1 MFSERIF
8 RHHSEASFE
17 ELALEIFRFQAG
29 ENRVYAEFLRWLG
42 RDPDEVF
49 RLEEIPFMP
58 IEFFKSHEV
67 VSGASQVQK
76 TFLSSGTTGA
86 EPSRHLVTDL
96 RLYEE
101 SFVRGFELFYGPV
114 EQYTLLA
121 LLPSYLEREGSSL
134 IHMVDHLIQK
144 SGSSDSGFYL
154 HDLPGLRRKLLQL
167 DAANRKVLLLGVSYA
182 LLDLLEAGPLPL
194 NQVLVM
200 ETGGKKGRRR
210 EMVKEEP
217 HEVLCDGFGLG
228 CIHSEYGMTELLSQA
243 YSRGEGLFETPPWM
257 RVLIREPEDPFA
269 YAVQGKTGGINVI
282 DLANV
287 NSCSFIA
294 TQDLG
299 RSYGKN
305 SFRVMGR
312 FDQSDI
318 RGCNLMVV

>member
-8 RHHSEASFE
+8 QHHSEASFE
-17 ELALEIFRFQAG
+17 ELAMEIFRFQAR
-29 ENRVYAEFLRWLG
+29 ENKVYAEFIHWLG
-42 RDPDEVF
+42 RDPGAVI
-49 RLEEIPFMP
+49 RLQEIPFMP
-58 IEFFKSHEV
+58 IEFFKSHDV
-67 VSGASQVQK
+67 VSSSSVVQK

-86 EPSRHLVTDL
+86 YQSRHLVTDL
-96 RLYEE
+96 KLYEE

-114 EQYTLLA
+114 EQYTILA

-134 IHMVDHLIQK
+134 IHMVDHLIRK

-154 HDLPGLRRKLLQL
+154 HDLPGLSKRLLQL
-167 DAANRKVLLLGVSYA
+167 DAGKRKVVLLGVSYA
-182 LLDLLEAGPLPL
+182 LLDLLETGRLQL
-194 NQVLVM
+194 KNTLVM
-200 ETGGKKGRRR
+200 ETGGMKGRRR
-210 EMVKEEP
+210 EMVKEEL
-217 HEVLCDGFGLG
+217 HQVLCSGFGVKS
-228 CIHSEYGMTELLSQA
+228 IHSEYGMTELLSQA

-257 RVLIREPEDPFA
+257 KVLIREPEDPFA
-269 YAVQGKTGGINVI
+269 YAVYGKTGGINVI

-299 RSYGKN
+299 RSYGEN